1 MQPAEQRN
9 SGSREIVYEDMI
21 EIGLKYMK
29 KVLLFFFL
37 VFAIAAQADVL
48 GEYSFEGTLGDK
60 IPVRLKFAVNG
71 EEIAVG
77 EIYYPKAK
85 NPAPILVVGSPTNDE
100 GWYFLKEYQSDGTIT
115 GTMLFH
121 IVEEESENPYIAEGT
136 WTNPRTEKSLP
147 MKNFSTNDDALTG
160 RIDVTDYLDYEDPQN
175 IGREYAYS
183 IWNPRYGSM
192 MGGNVKFRGAGKYK
206 LHFEVS
212 NAPGNIAEGK
222 SAPDRP
228 AVLGESTHDYF
239 YYENVNECGY
249 GFSAHFFKKFV
260 VLKSTTKYETF
271 GCFGMGVAFDGVYI
285 KVKQ

>member
-1 MQPAEQRN
+1 
-9 SGSREIVYEDMI
+9 
-21 EIGLKYMK
+21 MK
-29 KVLLFFFL
+29 KVLLLFCL
-37 VFAIAAQADVL
+37 MFAMTVQADVL

-71 EEIAVG
+71 DEIAVG

-85 NPAPILVVGSPTNDE
+85 NPAPILVVGAPTDDD
-100 GWYFLKEYQSDGTIT
+100 GWYYLKEYQSDGTIT
-115 GTMLFH
+115 GTMLFK
-121 IVEEESENPYIAEGT
+121 IEEKENGEHQFSNEKAYISKGT

-147 MKNFSTNDDALTG
+147 MKNFRKNDDALTG
-160 RIDVTDYLDYEDPQN
+160 RIDVTDYLDYEDSQN

-192 MGGNVKFRGAGKYK
+192 MGGNVRFRGAGKYK

-212 NAPGNIAEGK
+212 NTPGNIAEGK

-228 AVLGESTHDYF
+228 AVLGEATHDYF

-271 GCFGMGVAFDGVYI
+271 GCFGMGVTFDGVYI

>member
-1 MQPAEQRN
+1 
-9 SGSREIVYEDMI
+9 
-21 EIGLKYMK
+21 MK
-29 KVLLFFFL
+29 KVLLFFSL
-37 VFAIAAQADVL
+37 VFAIAAQAD
-48 GEYSFEGTLGDK
+48 
-60 IPVRLKFAVNG
+60 
-71 EEIAVG
+71 
-77 EIYYPKAK
+77 
-85 NPAPILVVGSPTNDE
+85 
-100 GWYFLKEYQSDGTIT
+100 
-115 GTMLFH
+115 
-121 IVEEESENPYIAEGT
+121 ENPYIAEGT

-222 SAPDRP
+222 SAPERP
-228 AVLGESTHDYF
+228 AVLGEGTHDYF

>member
-1 MQPAEQRN
+1 
-9 SGSREIVYEDMI
+9 
-21 EIGLKYMK
+21 MK
-29 KVLLFFFL
+29 KALLFFFL
-37 VFAIAAQADVL
+37 MLAIAAQADVL

-100 GWYFLKEYQSDGTIT
+100 GWYYLKEYQSDGTIT
-115 GTMLFH
+115 GTMLFR
-121 IVEEESENPYIAEGT
+121 IVEEENENPYIAEGT

-160 RIDVTDYLDYEDPQN
+160 RINVKDYLDYEDPQN

-222 SAPDRP
+222 SAPERP
-228 AVLGESTHDYF
+228 AVLGEGTHDYF

>member
-1 MQPAEQRN
+1 
-9 SGSREIVYEDMI
+9 
-21 EIGLKYMK
+21 MK
-29 KVLLFFFL
+29 KVLLFFAL
-37 VFAIAAQADVL
+37 MLAMAAQADVL
-48 GEYSFEGTLGDK
+48 GEYSFVGTLGDK

-71 EEIAVG
+71 DEIAVG
-77 EIYYPKAK
+77 EIFYPKAK
-85 NPAPILVVGSPTNDE
+85 NPAPILVVGAPTE
-100 GWYFLKEYQSDGTIT
+100 GGWYYLKEYQSDGTIT
-115 GTMLFH
+115 GTMLFR
-121 IVEEESENPYIAEGT
+121 IEEDENEEAYIAEGT

-147 MKNFSTNDDALTG
+147 MKNFQTNDDALTG
-160 RIDVTDYLDYEDPQN
+160 PIDVTAYLDYEDPQN

-192 MGGNVKFRGAGKYK
+192 MGGCVKFRGAGKNK

-228 AVLGESTHDYF
+228 AVLGEATHDYF
-239 YYENVNECGY
+239 FYENVNDCGY

-260 VLKSTTKYETF
+260 VLKTTTKYDTL
-271 GCFGMGVAFDGVYI
+271 GCFGMGVAFDGVYM